1 MTQNDTYMLYNKNMN
16 KIFLLIMLTFIS
28 VNIVFA
34 SEIVKQITYSNGT
47 TVLICNTNGII
58 DYCSERDRQN
68 SIVALNNPN
77 IYVTEEINVN
87 KQKIEKQQKL
97 RMKTIKAVREHFNL
111 EDMDYLEK
119 ELMQNI
125 RLPEPKPIKEITVQ
139 PEQKTE
145 PKPKQ
150 DFEPKVKTSIVA
162 RPIFKSSYE
171 RYEWHM
177 QNGCICQEDRVW
189 LTNYIKSDE
198 YKEIYGKEQ

>member
-1 MTQNDTYMLYNKNMN
+1 MTQNDAYMLYNKNMN

-87 KQKIEKQQKL
+87 TQISNNSFNQKNCKAYETVQTGAEL
-97 RMKTIKAVREHFNL
+97 VNSLTGAVRAVKSLIGE
-111 EDMDYLEK
+111 
-119 ELMQNI
+119 
-125 RLPEPKPIKEITVQ
+125 IK
-139 PEQKTE
+139 
-145 PKPKQ
+145 
-150 DFEPKVKTSIVA
+150 
-162 RPIFKSSYE
+162 
-171 RYEWHM
+171 
-177 QNGCICQEDRVW
+177 
-189 LTNYIKSDE
+189 
-198 YKEIYGKEQ
+198 

>member
-1 MTQNDTYMLYNKNMN
+1 MLYNKNMN

-87 KQKIEKQQKL
+87 TQISNNSFNQKNCKAYETVQTGAEL
-97 RMKTIKAVREHFNL
+97 VNSLTGAVRAVKGLIGE
-111 EDMDYLEK
+111 
-119 ELMQNI
+119 
-125 RLPEPKPIKEITVQ
+125 IK
-139 PEQKTE
+139 
-145 PKPKQ
+145 
-150 DFEPKVKTSIVA
+150 
-162 RPIFKSSYE
+162 
-171 RYEWHM
+171 
-177 QNGCICQEDRVW
+177 
-189 LTNYIKSDE
+189 
-198 YKEIYGKEQ
+198 

>member
-1 MTQNDTYMLYNKNMN
+1 MTQNDAYILYNKNMN

-87 KQKIEKQQKL
+87 TQISNNSFNQKNCKAYETVQTGAEL
-97 RMKTIKAVREHFNL
+97 VNSLTGAVRAVKSLIGE
-111 EDMDYLEK
+111 
-119 ELMQNI
+119 
-125 RLPEPKPIKEITVQ
+125 IK
-139 PEQKTE
+139 
-145 PKPKQ
+145 
-150 DFEPKVKTSIVA
+150 
-162 RPIFKSSYE
+162 
-171 RYEWHM
+171 
-177 QNGCICQEDRVW
+177 
-189 LTNYIKSDE
+189 
-198 YKEIYGKEQ
+198 

>member
-16 KIFLLIMLTFIS
+16 KIFLLIILIFIS

-87 KQKIEKQQKL
+87 TQISNNSFNQKNCKAYETVQTGAEL
-97 RMKTIKAVREHFNL
+97 VNSLTGAVRAVKSLIGE
-111 EDMDYLEK
+111 
-119 ELMQNI
+119 
-125 RLPEPKPIKEITVQ
+125 IK
-139 PEQKTE
+139 
-145 PKPKQ
+145 
-150 DFEPKVKTSIVA
+150 
-162 RPIFKSSYE
+162 
-171 RYEWHM
+171 
-177 QNGCICQEDRVW
+177 
-189 LTNYIKSDE
+189 
-198 YKEIYGKEQ
+198 

>member
-1 MTQNDTYMLYNKNMN
+1 MN

-87 KQKIEKQQKL
+87 TQISNNSFNKKNCKAYETVQTGAEL
-97 RMKTIKAVREHFNL
+97 VNSLTGAVRAVKSLIGE
-111 EDMDYLEK
+111 
-119 ELMQNI
+119 
-125 RLPEPKPIKEITVQ
+125 IK
-139 PEQKTE
+139 
-145 PKPKQ
+145 
-150 DFEPKVKTSIVA
+150 
-162 RPIFKSSYE
+162 
-171 RYEWHM
+171 
-177 QNGCICQEDRVW
+177 
-189 LTNYIKSDE
+189 
-198 YKEIYGKEQ
+198 

>member
-1 MTQNDTYMLYNKNMN
+1 MIFATQNFNSATQNDAYMLYNKNMN

-87 KQKIEKQQKL
+87 TQISNNSFNQKNCKAYETVQTGAEL
-97 RMKTIKAVREHFNL
+97 VNSLTGAVRAVKSLIGE
-111 EDMDYLEK
+111 
-119 ELMQNI
+119 
-125 RLPEPKPIKEITVQ
+125 IK
-139 PEQKTE
+139 
-145 PKPKQ
+145 
-150 DFEPKVKTSIVA
+150 
-162 RPIFKSSYE
+162 
-171 RYEWHM
+171 
-177 QNGCICQEDRVW
+177 
-189 LTNYIKSDE
+189 
-198 YKEIYGKEQ
+198 